1 MGGAAFL
8 LVRSNYFEY
17 MANMIRDMANMLLAL
32 GSGSVLPLRCRCL
45 SLDLSRPV
53 GLFLVLPI
61 PFPLHGRWVG
71 LEECR
76 ILMIESQVTKKI
88 PEIRIGLC
96 QCHSTR

>member
-17 MANMIRDMANMLLAL
+17 MANMLLAL

-53 GLFLVLPI
+53 GLFLVLP
-61 PFPLHGRWVG
+61 FPLVPGAGVDLREAGAAVHPDY
-71 LEECR
+71 
-76 ILMIESQVTKKI
+76 ILMIESQVTNKI